1 MRESW
6 FHTPAFFCINQR
18 TFLVLPLLRRKELLF
33 LHMVQISLVIL
44 LFSAALFYI
53 GRLIYR
59 NFTAKNACASGCG
72 KCSVDFSK
80 IEKQLQKNI

>member
-1 MRESW
+1 
-6 FHTPAFFCINQR
+6 
-18 TFLVLPLLRRKELLF
+18 
-33 LHMVQISLVIL
+33 MVQISLVIL